1 MKSNSKQLNQAK
13 HLSQAANHQA
23 ILQSALL
30 QLTNSQEARHYLN
43 RYHSQD
49 EMRFAVVKVGGGI
62 LDQELEQLAE
72 SLALLAN
79 LGLAPIVVHG
89 AGVQLDQGLAA
100 AGIDSQKKAG
110 IRVTDAASM
119 AVIRP
124 IMYQVNQQLVAAL
137 EQQGVRASG
146 VVHGVFESEYLD
158 EAEYGLVGSVSKIH
172 LSPIKQA
179 LHSGAIPVLSCLGE
193 TSSGQVLNINAD
205 VATRELVW
213 QVNPHKIIFVTP
225 TGGVLDANDQIIS
238 AIQLHN
244 DFEQLMQQDWVHSG
258 MQLKLT
264 QIKELLEP
272 MGPGHSVSITS
283 SKNLARELF
292 THQGAGTF
300 INLGE
305 RITEHDTLTPFLQQ
319 QLVGILQNAFGRTF
333 RAGFLG
339 GLPIKKVYIAESGRA
354 AALITAGEHGHAY
367 LHKFAVTR
375 EARGEGLAATLW
387 QQIKHNHP
395 QLYWR
400 SRAHNEINTW
410 YFKQADASMKS
421 AQVKTKPTDN
431 DWVGFACGLS
441 PQESL
446 HCLQQAFTEDSGWE
460 GAATPLP
467 EQSHG

>member
-1 MKSNSKQLNQAK
+1 MKHTGKSLNMN
-13 HLSQAANHQA
+13 QAANHQA

-62 LDQELEQLAE
+62 LDQELDQLAE

-89 AGVQLDQGLAA
+89 AGVQLDQGLAE
-100 AGIDSQKKAG
+100 AGIISEKKAG
-110 IRVTDAASM
+110 IRVTDAPSM

-124 IMYQVNQQLVAAL
+124 IMYQVNQELVAAL

-158 EAEYGLVGSVSKIH
+158 EAEYGLVGSVTKIH

-213 QVNPHKIIFVTP
+213 QINPHKIIFVTP
-225 TGGVLDANDQIIS
+225 TGGVLDDNGQVIS
-238 AIQLHN
+238 AIQLNN
-244 DFEQLMQQDWVHSG
+244 DFEHLMQQDWVHSG

-305 RITEHDTLTPFLQQ
+305 RITEHDALSPFLYQ
-319 QLVGILQNAFGRTF
+319 QLAGIFQNAFGRTF
-333 RAGFLG
+333 RPGFLAD
-339 GLPIKKVYIAESGRA
+339 LPVKKIYVAESGRA

-410 YFKQADASMKS
+410 YFKQADTSMKS
-421 AQVKTKPTDN
+421 NQVNSGKEDH
-431 DWVGFACGLS
+431 DWVGFASGLS

-446 HCLQQAFTEDSGWE
+446 HCLQQAFTEDSGWQ
-460 GAATPLP
+460 GDAAPVQ
-467 EQSHG
+467 ERGHG